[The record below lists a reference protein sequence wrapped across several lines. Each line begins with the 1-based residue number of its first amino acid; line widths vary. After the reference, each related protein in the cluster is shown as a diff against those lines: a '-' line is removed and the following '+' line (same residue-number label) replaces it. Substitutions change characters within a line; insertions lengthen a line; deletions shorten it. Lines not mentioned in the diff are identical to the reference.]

1 MKRIPAQIGR
11 HVLDDDDGKLL
22 FLNVFLYEVG
32 SVSNE
37 VFLYVFYY
45 AAIQHTWHLVGKTI
59 ETKMIILLCQIS
71 SNLFLESFERKYH
84 SFIRYPQHRVETK

>member
-1 MKRIPAQIGR
+1 MQLLPLVVDILLQPLVWKFFLFGCVSLFLSFSRVKKIPAQIGR

-45 AAIQHTWHLVGKTI
+45 AAIQHT
-59 ETKMIILLCQIS
+59 
-71 SNLFLESFERKYH
+71 
-84 SFIRYPQHRVETK
+84 